1 MKLSQLISESMSPKV
16 KKVADDII
24 NQFAD
29 ENYFNHDAI
38 VKKARDV
45 LSKDPE
51 FKNDAGK
58 LKDALKAISD
68 YVK

>member
-1 MKLSQLISESMSPKV
+1 MKLSQLICEGISPKV

-29 ENYFNHDAI
+29 ENYHNHDAI
-38 VKKARDV
+38 VKKAREV
-45 LSKDPE
+45 LEKDPE
-51 FKNDAGK
+51 FKDDQGK
-58 LKDALKAISD
+58 LLDALKAISD